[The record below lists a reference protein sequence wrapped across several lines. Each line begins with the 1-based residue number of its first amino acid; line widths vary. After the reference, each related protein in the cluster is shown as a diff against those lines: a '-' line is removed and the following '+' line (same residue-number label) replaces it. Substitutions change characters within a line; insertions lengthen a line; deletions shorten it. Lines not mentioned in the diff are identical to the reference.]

1 MKSLKKNNSMVK
13 NYGGRRRIKKG
24 RKGVGRM
31 IGRRK
36 VNIPKLI
43 TKPPFYILYICMDIN
58 ISLYF
63 ILKKLIGIETKFKDD
78 ICNC

>member
-1 MKSLKKNNSMVK
+1 MK
-13 NYGGRRRIKKG
+13 NYGGRRRVKKW

-36 VNIPKLI
+36 VNKPKLI
-43 TKPPFYILYICMDIN
+43 TRPPLLYINCKDID
-58 ISLYF
+58 ISLYL
-63 ILKKLIGIETKFKDD
+63 ILKKLIVIKTKFKDD